1 MTLIRTWLLSVTV
14 SAMVIAA
21 AEALMPEGSIKRVGK
36 LTGGLIL
43 ILGLLQPLTHL
54 NYDDLYDLVEGLPA
68 AQLQQEKIMEE
79 SGEALKTGIEQEL
92 ASYIVDKA
100 AQLGAACGAA
110 VTCRTGEDGV
120 PVPEGVQ
127 ITGSLTE
134 QQKEALS
141 ACMEQ
146 ELGIPRAAQGF
157 VEEGGP

>member
-14 SAMVIAA
+14 SAMVIAV
-21 AEALMPEGSIKRVGK
+21 AEALMPEGSVKRVGK

-54 NYDDLYDLVEGLPA
+54 SYDDLYDLVEGLPA
-68 AQLQQEKIMEE
+68 AQLQQEKLAEE
-79 SGEALKTGIEQEL
+79 SSQAWKTGIEQEL

-100 AQLGAACGAA
+100 AQLGATCGAA
-110 VTCRTGEDGV
+110 VTCSLGEYGV
-120 PVPEGVQ
+120 PVPERAQ
-127 ITGSLTE
+127 ITGHLTA

-141 ACMEQ
+141 DCLTQ

>member
-21 AEALMPEGSIKRVGK
+21 AEALMPEGSVKRVGK

-54 NYDDLYDLVEGLPA
+54 NYDDLYDLVEGLPSA
-68 AQLQQEKIMEE
+68 RQEKIMEE

-120 PVPEGVQ
+120 PVPEGVR

-134 QQKEALS
+134 RQKEALS
-141 ACMEQ
+141 ACIEQ